1 LKLFLDNAWVDP
13 RGEEMVE
20 VRNPATGELIA
31 KLRSASLDD
40 VNRAVLSARKA
51 WQQWRLT
58 APFERAAACHRIAD
72 RILARKEQIAAVIS
86 LEQGKPY
93 AAEALPEVEE
103 SAENF
108 RIAAEDVKRLETPII
123 PARDPNK
130 KLFTF
135 KEPIGTWAVITPWNF
150 PTVIPSEYFG
160 PGIAAGNTIVF
171 KPAEPIFLRASSTS
185 SPASDPQW
193 AMHSSRT
200 PASTALASPAKLRP
214 ATPSNVA
221 PAPRSF

>member
-1 LKLFLDNAWVDP
+1 
-13 RGEEMVE
+13 M
-20 VRNPATGELIA
+20 
-31 KLRSASLDD
+31 
-40 VNRAVLSARKA
+40 
-51 WQQWRLT
+51 
-58 APFERAAACHRIAD
+58 
-72 RILARKEQIAAVIS
+72 IS

-160 PGIAAGNTIVF
+160 PGNRGRKHFGIQAGGADAAFWLVDGFVRARGGFAAGR
-171 KPAEPIFLRASSTS
+171 LQCGDRAWADDGRCAGVTS
-185 SPASDPQW
+185 RESMGSA
-193 AMHSSRT
+193 
-200 PASTALASPAKLRP
+200 
-214 ATPSNVA
+214 
-221 PAPRSF
+221 